1 MRSRGKPRSI
11 GVALAAAVALGLLLP
26 GGPAAQGP
34 TVPTLILGGH
44 LYPRPFGLAY
54 AYGHAEVPASEPQSD
69 VAGQTVALYEST
81 FPFTGWT
88 QVATLTTDF
97 EGYFT
102 YHQTIAQNTAFR
114 AIWQAATPVQS
125 KDKLIK
131 LPIKL
136 ALKASHRRVKRGGVV
151 TFSGSGSPGHPGST
165 VQLQQMDSHGGFKT
179 ISSAVVSPTSTF
191 SVRLRVRRGG
201 VFRALFPGDGQF
213 GASASRPVR
222 VRASR

>member
-1 MRSRGKPRSI
+1 MS
-11 GVALAAAVALGLLLP
+11 
-26 GGPAAQGP
+26 GGAAAQGP
-34 TVPTLILGGH
+34 TAPTLILGGH

-125 KDKLIK
+125 KDKLI
-131 LPIKL
+131 
-136 ALKASHRRVKRGGVV
+136 
-151 TFSGSGSPGHPGST
+151 
-165 VQLQQMDSHGGFKT
+165 
-179 ISSAVVSPTSTF
+179 
-191 SVRLRVRRGG
+191 
-201 VFRALFPGDGQF
+201 
-213 GASASRPVR
+213 
-222 VRASR
+222 

>member
-11 GVALAAAVALGLLLP
+11 GVALAAALALGLFLP
-26 GGPAAQGP
+26 VGAAAQGP

-54 AYGHAEVPASEPQSD
+54 AYGHAEVPASEAQSD
-69 VAGQTVALYEST
+69 VAGQTVLLYEST

-102 YHQTIAQNTAFR
+102 YHQTIAQNTEFR
-114 AIWQAATPVQS
+114 AIWQAPTPVQS
-125 KDKLIK
+125 KDKLLK
-131 LPIKL
+131 LPMKL

-151 TFSGSGSPGHPGST
+151 TFSGSGSPGHPGSK

-179 ISSAVVSPTSTF
+179 VSSTVVSPTSTF
-191 SVRLRVRRGG
+191 SVRLHVRRGG
-201 VFRALFPGDGQF
+201 VFRALFSGDGQF

-222 VRASR
+222 VNTSR

>member
-1 MRSRGKPRSI
+1 MIGRGSLRSI
-11 GVALAAAVALGLLLP
+11 CVGWAVAICGALIMS
-26 GGPAAQGP
+26 GGAAAQGP
-34 TVPTLILGGH
+34 TAPTLILGGH

-54 AYGHAEVPASEPQSD
+54 AYGHAEVPAREPESD

-114 AIWQAATPVQS
+114 AIWQAATPVQT

-131 LPIKL
+131 LPMKL
-136 ALKASHRRVKRGGVV
+136 AVKASHRRVKPGGAV
-151 TFSGSGSPGHPGST
+151 TFSGSGSPGPPRPTG
-165 VQLQQMDSHGGFKT
+165 QLPQTASPR
-179 ISSAVVSPTSTF
+179 AVRTTPTPEASP
-191 SVRLRVRRGG
+191 
-201 VFRALFPGDGQF
+201 
-213 GASASRPVR
+213 
-222 VRASR
+222 

>member
-1 MRSRGKPRSI
+1 MIGRGSLRSI
-11 GVALAAAVALGLLLP
+11 CVGCAVAICIALIMP
-26 GGPAAQGP
+26 GGAAAQGP
-34 TVPTLILGGH
+34 TAPTLILGGH

-81 FPFTGWT
+81 FPFSAWT

-131 LPIKL
+131 LPMKL

-165 VQLQQMDSHGGFKT
+165 VQLQQLDSHGGFKT

>member
-1 MRSRGKPRSI
+1 M
-11 GVALAAAVALGLLLP
+11 
-26 GGPAAQGP
+26 
-34 TVPTLILGGH
+34 
-44 LYPRPFGLAY
+44 
-54 AYGHAEVPASEPQSD
+54 
-69 VAGQTVALYEST
+69 
-81 FPFTGWT
+81 
-88 QVATLTTDF
+88 
-97 EGYFT
+97 
-102 YHQTIAQNTAFR
+102 
-114 AIWQAATPVQS
+114 
-125 KDKLIK
+125 
-131 LPIKL
+131 KL

-165 VQLQQMDSHGGFKT
+165 VQLQQLDSHGGFKT